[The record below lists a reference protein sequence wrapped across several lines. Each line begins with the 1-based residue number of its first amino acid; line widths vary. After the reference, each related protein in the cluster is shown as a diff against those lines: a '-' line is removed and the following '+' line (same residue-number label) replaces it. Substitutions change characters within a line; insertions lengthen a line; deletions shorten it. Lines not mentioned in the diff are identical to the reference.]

1 MSAPPPIGYAQAVR
15 LTLTAAVEQA
25 AADKEGPH
33 GRPMRRGRDG
43 GAVPIDRAAH
53 RGGSLLKMGPGSRG
67 ASRCQAS
74 TKSGAEQ

>member
-1 MSAPPPIGYAQAVR
+1 MSATPSIGYAQAVR